1 MSSTTPKF
9 DAYCGFELPSELK
22 EEARRAAQED
32 ERSLSAHLR
41 VLLRRH
47 LKARRQLSNK
57 AADLE
62 SA

>member
-1 MSSTTPKF
+1 MSSKPPKF
-9 DAYCGFELPSELK
+9 DAYCGFELPAKLK
-22 EEARRAAQED
+22 QEAMRAAEED

-41 VLLRRH
+41 VVLRRH
-47 LKARRQLSNK
+47 LKARRKLRDE